1 METETPLPSL
11 TPTPSE
17 TPTPTATFTPTLVY
31 VVETTFS
38 EGQGARFERV
48 VTAGDFTIVILLAA
62 LLFTLWG
69 MMLYQWLRT
78 WKAERK

>member
-1 METETPLPSL
+1 METETATPTPTETL
-11 TPTPSE
+11 TPTP
-17 TPTPTATFTPTLVY
+17 TYTPTLVY
-31 VVETTFS
+31 YTETALS
-38 EGQGARFERV
+38 EGNGARFARE

-62 LLFTLWG
+62 ILFTLWG